1 MNNKRAT
8 KRALLTS
15 VTALVMCVVML
26 AGTTFAWFT
35 DTASTGVNKIQ
46 AGNLDVAL
54 EMNTG
59 TKENP
64 NWENAEGKT
73 LQFKKAA
80 GAPAN
85 EQVLWEPGCRYE
97 LPQLRVVNKGNLAL
111 KYMIKITG
119 IKGDAK
125 LNKAITWTI
134 TDSGDDS
141 GSVVSPATDMAPAE
155 YKLLNA
161 NEAHTLTIMG
171 EMDKNA
177 GNEYQ
182 GLSIDGISITVYA
195 TQMTAEFDSFNNE
208 YDKDAQYPTDAD
220 ALNKALA
227 GGGTVVVG
235 SDVKIAPK
243 VADKTV
249 QDLVP
254 QMTVRKDTVL
264 DLSSKE
270 IGVAADDD
278 FGRASP
284 VLMAVDGATL
294 TLNGE
299 GTINC
304 EAGNQQV
311 YGINIVNGGKVVI
324 NGGKYYGAITAVQV
338 QKGSLV
344 INGGFFDMA
353 PTCKEQVPQYAK
365 YVVNCIDASFK
376 DGTATI
382 SITGGTFVNF
392 DPSAN
397 PEGTNT
403 TYVAPGYKVE
413 SETKANGDIWYTV
426 VPNTVSDQ
434 TELNNAIN
442 GATGAV
448 GVQLPAGTYT
458 LPSLENKDVTI
469 IGTKDTVI
477 NLTNAVKKANSVTFD
492 GVTVNFGTDNY
503 KGFQHTSPVVYK
515 DCTINGFMTTY
526 GDTVFESCTFNSGNN
541 QYSINFYGGKNFTLT
556 NCHFYGV
563 NKNVYIYQETLDSD
577 KNVTF
582 TDCDFHMSATSDLKS
597 AVMLNAAN
605 DFASYKYNLV
615 MNGCTQDGANTT
627 AAENVAGNTNY
638 QGLYGLKHVNGSGV
652 NQIVKGTVTING
664 TSVYS
669 N

>member
-54 EMNTG
+54 EYATEWDNNG
-59 TKENP
+59 NVTK
-64 NWENAEGKT
+64 WENAEGKT

-85 EQVLWEPGCRYE
+85 EQVLWEPGCRYQ
-97 LPQLRVVNKGNLAL
+97 LPELRVVNKGNLAL
-111 KYMIKITG
+111 KYIIKVTG
-119 IKGDAK
+119 IETNHEVVPGEPNLKDV
-125 LNKAITWTI
+125 ITWEIKYSDDAVWNAEADTFKAGYSLAPNASNVVTI
-134 TDSGDDS
+134 
-141 GSVVSPATDMAPAE
+141 
-155 YKLLNA
+155 K
-161 NEAHTLTIMG
+161 G

-177 GNEYQ
+177 GNKYQ
-182 GLSIDGISITVYA
+182 GLSIDGVSVTVYA

-235 SDVKIAPK
+235 SDIVAGSTRTAASDRLVIEKPTTLNLSAKIKTAGELFESDNFCAMFVQADTTINATENGGIVCEAATGEDGEYSTYAINVKN
-243 VADKTV
+243 
-249 QDLVP
+249 
-254 QMTVRKDTVL
+254 
-264 DLSSKE
+264 
-270 IGVAADDD
+270 
-278 FGRASP
+278 
-284 VLMAVDGATL
+284 GATL
-294 TLNGE
+294 T
-299 GTINC
+299 
-304 EAGNQQV
+304 
-311 YGINIVNGGKVVI
+311 I
-324 NGGKYYGAITAVQV
+324 NGGTYYGGGTAVQV
-338 QKGSLV
+338 QKGKLI
-344 INGGFFDMA
+344 INGGHFEVIPFSA
-353 PTCKEQVPQYAK
+353 PYG
-365 YVVNCIDASFK
+365 YDYMLNCIDSAYK
-376 DGTATI
+376 NGTA
-382 SITGGTFVNF
+382 SIEVKGGTFVNF
-392 DPSAN
+392 DPSNCKA
-397 PEGTNT
+397 EGAGTNF
-403 TYVAPGYKVE
+403 VATGYKVE

-426 VPNTVSDQ
+426 VPNTVSSQD
-434 TELNNAIN
+434 ELNSAIN

-526 GDTVFESCTFNSGNN
+526 GDTVFENCTFNSGND
-541 QYSINFYGGKNFTLT
+541 QYSINFYGGENFTLT

-563 NKNVYIYQETLDSD
+563 NKNVYIYQETLDSN

-582 TDCDFHMSATSDLKS
+582 TDCDFHMSAASDLKS
-597 AVMLNAAN
+597 AVMLNSAAYS
-605 DFASYKYNLV
+605 FSGYKYNV
-615 MNGCTQDGANTT
+615 VINNCTAEGARTE
-627 AAENVAGNTNY
+627 AADNAQGNTNY
-638 QGLYGLKHVNGSGV
+638 QGLYGLKHNPLVV
-652 NQIVKGTVTING
+652 EGTVTING
-664 TSVYS
+664 TTVYTH
-669 N
+669 